1 MIPSATLSFR
11 GLISDKLLTDHVN
24 TVESLRHWNHRHNF
38 GDTAMTHTSVQS
50 QELSAWQS
58 NQPYQTGQRHI
69 NNWITQVDCS
79 YTHSSCL
86 KGITTI
92 QAGRAWGRNIVRKQ
106 SGTARELESCSSALL
121 PRTLKSLLKS
131 SQTTKTWILYLTVM
145 HNTPGNLEED
155 RTCWSTH
162 WSRGKY

>member
-106 SGTARELESCSSALL
+106 SAAERHWTGKDQSLITSPEENMINFVTKELPKLL
-121 PRTLKSLLKS
+121 ILQILLS
-131 SQTTKTWILYLTVM
+131 HFL
-145 HNTPGNLEED
+145 NL
-155 RTCWSTH
+155 H
-162 WSRGKY
+162 